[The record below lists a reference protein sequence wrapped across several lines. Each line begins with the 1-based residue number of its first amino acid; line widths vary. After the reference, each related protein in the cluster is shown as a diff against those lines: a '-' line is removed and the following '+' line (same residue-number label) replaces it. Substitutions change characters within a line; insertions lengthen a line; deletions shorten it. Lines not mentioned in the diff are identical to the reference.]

1 MEDKIML
8 VKRNTNGYL
17 PSIFDTFFNDANIA
31 ENSAVFTRPD
41 FNVYETD
48 KEFVVEA
55 AAPGMEKNDFN
66 IEVNDNI
73 LEISSQKEVKEESK
87 EQKYYYKGFC
97 YGSFKKSYSLP
108 KNVDKEKIAANY
120 ENGILKVVI
129 PKDKE
134 AKIVRQIKIG

>member
-1 MEDKIML
+1 ML

-17 PSIFDTFFNDANIA
+17 PSIFDAFFNDSAEIS
-31 ENSAVFTRPD
+31 ENSVLFTRPD
-41 FNVYETD
+41 FNVYETE

-55 AAPGMEKNDFN
+55 AVPGLEKKDFN
-66 IEVNDNI
+66 IEVNDNV
-73 LEISSQKEVKEESK
+73 LQISSEKEAKEEKK
-87 EQKYYYKGFC
+87 EQKFYYRGFC

-108 KNVDKEKIAANY
+108 DNVDKDKIAANY

-134 AKIVRQIKIG
+134 AKLSRQIKIS

>member
-1 MEDKIML
+1 ML

-17 PSIFDTFFNDANIA
+17 PSIFDAFFNDSAEIS
-31 ENSAVFTRPD
+31 ENSVLFTRPD

-55 AAPGMEKNDFN
+55 AVPGLDKNDFK
-66 IEVNDNI
+66 IEVNDNV
-73 LEISSQKEVKEESK
+73 LQISSEKEAKEEKK
-87 EQKYYYKGFC
+87 EQKFYYRGFC

-108 KNVDKEKIAANY
+108 DNVDKDKIAANY

-134 AKIVRQIKIG
+134 AKLSRQIKIS

>member
-17 PSIFDTFFNDANIA
+17 PNIFDAFFNDANIA
-31 ENSAVFTRPD
+31 ENSVVFTRPD

-55 AAPGMEKNDFN
+55 AVPGMEKKDFN

-73 LEISSQKEVKEESK
+73 LEISSQKEMKEESK
-87 EQKYYYKGFC
+87 DQKYYYKGFC

-108 KNVDKEKIAANY
+108 ENIDKEKIAANY
-120 ENGILKVVI
+120 DNGILKVVI

>member
-1 MEDKIML
+1 ML

-17 PSIFDTFFNDANIA
+17 PSIFDAFFNDANIA
-31 ENSAVFTRPD
+31 ENSVVFTRPD

-55 AAPGMEKNDFN
+55 AVPGLEKKDFN

-73 LEISSQKEVKEESK
+73 LEISSQKEMKEESK
-87 EQKYYYKGFC
+87 DQKYYYKGFC

-108 KNVDKEKIAANY
+108 DNTDKEKIAANY

>member
-1 MEDKIML
+1 ML

-17 PSIFDTFFNDANIA
+17 PSIFDAFFNDSAEIS
-31 ENSAVFTRPD
+31 ENSVLFTRPD

-55 AAPGMEKNDFN
+55 AVPGLEKKDFN
-66 IEVNDNI
+66 IEVNDNV
-73 LEISSQKEVKEESK
+73 LQISSEKEAKEEKK
-87 EQKYYYKGFC
+87 EQKFYYRGFC

-108 KNVDKEKIAANY
+108 DNVDKDKIAANY

-134 AKIVRQIKIG
+134 AKLSRQIKIS

>member
-1 MEDKIML
+1 ML

-17 PSIFDTFFNDANIA
+17 PSIFDAFFNDANIA
-31 ENSAVFTRPD
+31 ENSEVFTRPD

-55 AAPGMEKNDFN
+55 AVPGMEKKDFN

-73 LEISSQKEVKEESK
+73 LEISSQKEMKVENKD
-87 EQKYYYKGFC
+87 QKYYYKGFC

-108 KNVDKEKIAANY
+108 ENVDKDKIGANY
-120 ENGILKVVI
+120 ENGILKVLI

>member
-1 MEDKIML
+1 MEDTIML

-17 PSIFDTFFNDANIA
+17 PSIFDAFFNDANIA
-31 ENSAVFTRPD
+31 ENSVVFTRPD

-55 AAPGMEKNDFN
+55 AVPGMEKKDFN

-73 LEISSQKEVKEESK
+73 LEISSEKEMKEENK
-87 EQKYYYKGFC
+87 DQKYYYKGFC

-108 KNVDKEKIAANY
+108 ENVDKDKIGANY
-120 ENGILKVVI
+120 DNGILKVVI

>member
-1 MEDKIML
+1 ML

-17 PSIFDTFFNDANIA
+17 PSIFDAFFNDSAEIS
-31 ENSAVFTRPD
+31 ENSVLFTRPD

-55 AAPGMEKNDFN
+55 AAPGLEKKDFN
-66 IEVNDNI
+66 IEVNDNV
-73 LEISSQKEVKEESK
+73 LQISSEKEAKEEKK
-87 EQKYYYKGFC
+87 EQKFYYRGFC

-108 KNVDKEKIAANY
+108 DNVDKDKIAANY

-134 AKIVRQIKIG
+134 AKLSRQIKIS

>member
-17 PSIFDTFFNDANIA
+17 PSIFDAFFNDANIA
-31 ENSAVFTRPD
+31 ENSVVFTRPD

-55 AAPGMEKNDFN
+55 AVPGMEKKDFN
-66 IEVNDNI
+66 IEVNDNV

-87 EQKYYYKGFC
+87 DQKYYYKGFC

-108 KNVDKEKIAANY
+108 ENVDKDKIGANY

>member
-1 MEDKIML
+1 ML

-17 PSIFDTFFNDANIA
+17 PSIFDAFFNEA
-31 ENSAVFTRPD
+31 ENNQNSEIFTKPE
-41 FNVYETD
+41 FNVFETD

-55 AAPGMEKNDFN
+55 AVPGLEKKDFN

-73 LEISSQKEVKEESK
+73 LQISSEKEAKEESK
-87 EQKYYYKGFC
+87 DQKYYYRGFS

-108 KNVDKEKIAANY
+108 ENVNKDEILANY
-120 ENGILKVVI
+120 ENGILKVMI

-134 AKIVRQIKIG
+134 AKISRQVKIS